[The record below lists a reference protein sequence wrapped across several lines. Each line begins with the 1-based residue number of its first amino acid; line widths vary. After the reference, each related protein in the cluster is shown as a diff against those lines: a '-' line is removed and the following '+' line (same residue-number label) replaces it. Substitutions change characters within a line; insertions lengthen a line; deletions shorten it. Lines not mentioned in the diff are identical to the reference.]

1 MEKASNFLHYFHYI
15 INMVNYIFNED
26 ALILSIFS
34 PTGEYSMI
42 TSDNPVFFQIVNKIR
57 KPETEWK
64 DIEPLITSKIF
75 NYSLGY
81 ISMFEKDG
89 DLFYQICG
97 QEPKLIKGRL
107 YSLITYRA
115 KYSCYELYF
124 DRVLNFIS
132 EYENLIPLVESKYF
146 AGLSN
151 NGIPIVYKGDE
162 AIEVDYFPPS
172 DELKEVTKESLF
184 ANTYNLNNSKI
195 KLYDVTNF
203 LSSFWKRDD
212 YKDLKKQSLNPLIQR
227 TFLEKLRY
235 KFSIFDDSILEY
247 TLDFMNDAQ
256 ELYSFLVENIPFI

>member
-1 MEKASNFLHYFHYI
+1 
-15 INMVNYIFNED
+15 MVNYIFNED
-26 ALILSIFS
+26 TLVLSIFS

-81 ISMFEKDG
+81 ISMFEKNG
-89 DLFYQICG
+89 DLYYQICG
-97 QEPKLIKGRL
+97 DEPKLIKGRL

-115 KYSCYELYF
+115 QYSCYKLYF

-146 AGLSN
+146 YGLSN
-151 NGIPIVYKGDE
+151 NGIPIVIKGKE
-162 AIEVDYFPPS
+162 AVEVDYFPPE
-172 DELKEVTKESLF
+172 DEIKEVSKEVLF
-184 ANTYNLNNSKI
+184 ADVYNLNSSKI
-195 KLYDVTNF
+195 MLSDIVVF
-203 LSSFWKRDD
+203 LSSFWKRDT
-212 YKDLKKQSLNPLIQR
+212 YKDLKKQSLNPMIQKA
-227 TFLEKLRY
+227 FLEKLRY